1 MNKKEAD
8 NSVIADGGAVSPA
21 QSDSSP
27 GRINVWLTIVFAAA
41 VLIPSLYG
49 FSGKFIE
56 FVAVFR
62 GERDGVFA
70 VTPVVN
76 YLLATLG
83 FFCLFGWALLQGM
96 FSDIERPK
104 QTILETEA
112 WLDSQA
118 ATASAPRQP
127 SDPPAS

>member
-1 MNKKEAD
+1 
-8 NSVIADGGAVSPA
+8 
-21 QSDSSP
+21 
-27 GRINVWLTIVFAAA
+27 VWLTLLFAAA

-62 GERDGVFA
+62 GESDGVFA
-70 VTPVVN
+70 VTPIVN

-83 FFCLFGWALLQGM
+83 FFCLFGWAILQGM

-104 QTILETEA
+104 QTFLETEE
-112 WLDSQA
+112 WLDRQLA
-118 ATASAPRQP
+118 RDADPRQP
-127 SDPPAS
+127 SDRPTR

>member
-1 MNKKEAD
+1 MP
-8 NSVIADGGAVSPA
+8 VPTSPP
-21 QSDSSP
+21 S
-27 GRINVWLTIVFAAA
+27 RRNLLTILFGAA

-62 GERDGVFA
+62 SESDGIFA
-70 VTPVVN
+70 VTPIVN

-104 QTILETEA
+104 QTFLETEA
-112 WLDSQA
+112 WLDQQLARAPAKREEPPSS
-118 ATASAPRQP
+118 AS
-127 SDPPAS
+127 